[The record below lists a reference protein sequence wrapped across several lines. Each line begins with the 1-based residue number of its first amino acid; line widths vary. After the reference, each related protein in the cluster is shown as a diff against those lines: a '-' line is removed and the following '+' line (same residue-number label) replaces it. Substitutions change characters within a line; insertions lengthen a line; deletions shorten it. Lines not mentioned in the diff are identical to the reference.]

1 MTNHQFHKP
10 VMLNEVIE
18 NLAIKDGEVY
28 IDATFGAGGY
38 SSAILEKAECKLIA
52 FDRDISVK
60 KFAEDLHKKFGDRFV
75 FKNQKFSE
83 IAESIKQENIH
94 EVDAIVFDIGVSSMQ
109 LDEKIRGFS
118 FDAQEKLDMRMDQS
132 QKMSAFDVVNYEG
145 EEELAN
151 IIFKYGEEPKAR
163 KIAKKIVLDRKIKPI
178 ITCVELAQ
186 IVRSFYRGYHKT
198 DPATK
203 TFQAIRIFVNREL
216 EELKLALNATLKI
229 LKKDGRL
236 VVVSFHSLED
246 KIVKDF
252 FREQAGLKNSYSRYQ
267 PDEIIDKNFK
277 RNFQIITKSAVSP
290 SQFEIDINP
299 RSRSAKMRVAH
310 KL

>member
-1 MTNHQFHKP
+1 MTKHQFHKP

-18 NLAIKDGEVY
+18 NLAVKDGEIY

-38 SSAILEKAECKLIA
+38 SSAMLEKAECKLIA

-60 KFAEDLHKKFGDRFV
+60 KFAENLHKKFGNRFI

-83 IAESIKQENIH
+83 IAEAIKQENIQ

-132 QKMSAFDVVNYEG
+132 QKLSAFEVVNYED

-151 IIFKYGEEPKAR
+151 IIFEYGEEPKAR

-178 ITCVELAQ
+178 NTCVELAH

-229 LKKDGRL
+229 LKKGGRL

-267 PDEIIDKNFK
+267 PDEIIDKNLI